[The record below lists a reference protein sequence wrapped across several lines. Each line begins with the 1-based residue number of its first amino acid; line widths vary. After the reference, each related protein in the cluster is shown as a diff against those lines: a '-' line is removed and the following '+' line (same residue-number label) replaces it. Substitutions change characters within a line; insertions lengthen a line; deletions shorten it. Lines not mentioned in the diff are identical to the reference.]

1 LAEPIFDSSGNG
13 PSAQED
19 FLTLALSQRE
29 REGVR
34 AFMVNGEAL

>member
-29 REGVR
+29 RVR
-34 AFMVNGEAL
+34 GEVFMVKGEAE